1 MKGLI
6 LDKNIKEV
14 VADICAE
21 HHSVCK
27 VKDSN
32 MGYLWYMYSVGT
44 KQGTFKPFIFL
55 AEINLLVKTGFLLE
69 EEKDRLVEMM
79 SSDDLENFYLVGLSI
94 KQLREQRVKQHG
106 LYNEGLP
113 IYTAIDYATEIIDP
127 GLFLKKTM
135 PDIS

>member
-1 MKGLI
+1 
-6 LDKNIKEV
+6 
-14 VADICAE
+14 
-21 HHSVCK
+21 
-27 VKDSN
+27 

-44 KQGTFKPFIFL
+44 KQGTFRPFIFL
-55 AEINLLVKTGFLLE
+55 AEMNLLVKTGFLLE

-94 KQLREQRVKQHG
+94 KQLREQRVKQYG

-127 GLFLKKTM
+127 GLFLKKTITN
-135 PDIS
+135 IS